1 LDCRVSDVKSAFKAL
16 SAEQQAIVRDRRVAG
31 ERSPDD
37 WLALLGP
44 VAEYDRQADAVRE
57 GGGGFWARRYARK
70 HDVPNG
76 LRWFAVPLT
85 LILRE
90 DQDPEKPLALKI
102 DLSGPLQAQKLAS
115 TGQPY
120 KKGAYHKVVDSFY
133 EDPWLEGHAHFADG
147 ADVHFA
153 VTDHVRSS
161 SKTKRSASGKTK
173 RKTKTKKK
181 SQLTVTLSVPNRNYA
196 AAGTAAGRGVPKAS
210 VRAGE
215 NRTVVKLSGTMV
227 QPDADAVPP
236 IRMLLELISGAYER
250 VEPTRRKKL

>member
-16 SAEQQAIVRDRRVAG
+16 TAEQQAIVRDRRVAG
-31 ERSPDD
+31 ERSADD
-37 WLALLGP
+37 WLKLLGP
-44 VAEYDRQADAVRE
+44 VAEFDRQADATRE

-90 DQDPEKPLALKI
+90 DQDPEKPLALRI
-102 DLSGPLQAQKLAS
+102 DLSGPLQPQKLVNTS
-115 TGQPY
+115 QPY
-120 KKGAYHKVVDSFY
+120 RKGAYHKVVDSFY
-133 EDPWLEGHAHFADG
+133 DDTWLEGHAHFADG
-147 ADVHFA
+147 ADVHFT

-173 RKTKTKKK
+173 RKTKSKKK
-181 SQLTVTLSVPNRNYA
+181 SQLSVTLSVPKRNYTL
-196 AAGTAAGRGVPKAS
+196 AAGGRDVPKEAVKDGS
-210 VRAGE
+210 
-215 NRTVVKLSGTMV
+215 NRTVVKLSGTMP
-227 QPDADAVPP
+227 QPNADAVPP

-250 VEPTRRKKL
+250 VEPARRKKL

>member
-1 LDCRVSDVKSAFKAL
+1 MSDVKSAFKAL
-16 SAEQQAIVRDRRVAG
+16 TAEQQAIVRDGRVAG

-37 WLALLGP
+37 WLKLLGP

-102 DLSGPLQAQKLAS
+102 DLTGPVQPHKLANR
-115 TGQPY
+115 GAPY
-120 KKGAYHKVVDSFY
+120 KKGAYHAVVDSFY

-147 ADVHFA
+147 ADVHF
-153 VTDHVRSS
+153 VVSDHVRSS
-161 SKTKRSASGKTK
+161 NKTKRSASGKTK

-181 SQLTVTLSVPNRNYA
+181 SELSVTLSVPARNYA
-196 AAGTAAGRGVPKAS
+196 AAGSDAGRDVPKES
-210 VRAGE
+210 VKSGE
-215 NRTVVKLSGTMV
+215 SRTVVKLSGTMV
-227 QPDADAVPP
+227 QPNADAVPP
-236 IRMLLELISGAYER
+236 IRMLLELISAAYER

>member
-1 LDCRVSDVKSAFKAL
+1 LDCGVSDVKSAFKAL
-16 SAEQQAIVRDRRVAG
+16 TAEQQAIVRERRIAG

-37 WLALLGP
+37 WLRLLGP

-57 GGGGFWARRYARK
+57 AGGGFWARRYARK

-102 DLSGPLQAQKLAS
+102 DLSGPLQPQKLVNTS
-115 TGQPY
+115 QPY

-133 EDPWLEGHAHFADG
+133 DDPWLEGHAHFADG
-147 ADVHFA
+147 ADVHFV

-173 RKTKTKKK
+173 RKTKSKTK
-181 SQLTVTLSVPNRNYA
+181 SELSVTLSVPKRNYA
-196 AAGTAAGRGVPKAS
+196 AAGSAAGRDVPKES
-210 VRAGE
+210 VKAGE
-215 NRTVVKLSGTMV
+215 NRTVVKLTGTMV
-227 QPDADAVPP
+227 QPNPDAVPP

-250 VEPTRRKKL
+250 VEPARRKKL

>member
-1 LDCRVSDVKSAFKAL
+1 VSDVKSAFKAL
-16 SAEQQAIVRDRRVAG
+16 TAEQQAIVRDGRVAG

-102 DLSGPLQAQKLAS
+102 DLSGPFQPQKLVTTS
-115 TGQPY
+115 PTY
-120 KKGAYHKVVDSFY
+120 KKGAYHKVVDSLHA
-133 EDPWLEGHAHFADG
+133 DTWLEGHAHFADG
-147 ADVHFA
+147 ADVRFS
-153 VTDHVRSS
+153 VTDHVRTSN
-161 SKTKRSASGKTK
+161 KTKRSASGKTK
-173 RKTKTKKK
+173 RKVKRKKK
-181 SQLTVTLSVPNRNYA
+181 TELNVTLSVPARNYA
-196 AAGTAAGRGVPKAS
+196 AATAGRDVPKQT
-210 VRAGE
+210 VKQGE
-215 NRTVVKLSGTMV
+215 NRTTVKLSGTME
-227 QPDADAVPP
+227 QPNVDAVAP
-236 IRMLLELISGAYER
+236 IWMLLELISAAYER
-250 VEPTRRKKL
+250 VEPARRKKL

>member
-1 LDCRVSDVKSAFKAL
+1 LDCGVSEVKSAFKAL
-16 SAEQQAIVRDRRVAG
+16 TPEQQAIVSDCRVAG
-31 ERSPDD
+31 ERSPDE
-37 WLALLGP
+37 WLRLLGP
-44 VAEYDRQADAVRE
+44 VAEFDRQSDAVRE

-90 DQDPEKPLALKI
+90 DQDPEHPLKLRI
-102 DLSGPLQAQKLAS
+102 DLSGPLQPQKVVTTS
-115 TGQPY
+115 PSYQ
-120 KKGAYHKVVDSFY
+120 KGAYHKVVDTFY
-133 EDPWLEGHAHFADG
+133 ADPWLEGHAHFADG
-147 ADVHFA
+147 ADVHFT

-181 SQLTVTLSVPNRNYA
+181 SELSVTLSVPTRNYA
-196 AAGTAAGRGVPKAS
+196 AAPSGGRDVPKHS
-210 VRAGE
+210 IKQGE
-215 NRTVVKLSGTMV
+215 SKTTVKLSGTMV
-227 QPDADAVPP
+227 QPNADAVPP

-250 VEPTRRKKL
+250 VEPARRKKL

>member
-1 LDCRVSDVKSAFKAL
+1 LDCGVSDVKSAFKAL
-16 SAEQQAIVRDRRVAG
+16 TAEQQAIVRDGRVAG

-90 DQDPEKPLALKI
+90 DQDPEKPLALKL
-102 DLSGPLQAQKLAS
+102 DLTGPIQQQKLANR
-115 TGQPY
+115 GAPY
-120 KKGAYHKVVDSFY
+120 KQGAYHSVVDSFY
-133 EDPWLEGHAHFADG
+133 EDTWLEGHAHFADG
-147 ADVHFA
+147 ADVHFV

-173 RKTKTKKK
+173 RKTKNKKK
-181 SQLTVTLSVPNRNYA
+181 SELSVTLSVPKRNYA
-196 AAGTAAGRGVPKAS
+196 PVAGATGRDVPKQS
-210 VRAGE
+210 VKAGDS
-215 NRTVVKLSGTMV
+215 RTVVKLAGTTV
-227 QPDADAVPP
+227 QPSADAVPP